1 MDKNIRKEIYRR
13 VFNEKHALD
22 IKLEKLRHF
31 IKSDNFKNIEE
42 EQKELLVRQLHAMDM
57 YDSILEER
65 LEYLSN

>member
-22 IKLEKLRHF
+22 IKHEKLRHF